1 MAKKD
6 FMAAFLR
13 EREQSEAVSKLDTE
27 VTMVPVSNVTG
38 NWKN

>member
-27 VTMVPVSNVTG
+27 VIMTRSRLL
-38 NWKN
+38 WQSAKK